1 MTMDIPTIF
10 ADIEPTPQDDG
21 PEPVCAISY
30 SPEFVEAHDYLR
42 SVVKIDER
50 SERAFDLTT
59 VCLKLN
65 PANYTVW
72 HFRRRCLIA
81 LTAASHASDRL
92 RDANLPTIDLASIE
106 KDLDFADRLGGTNP
120 KNYQLWYHRRALLE
134 CLLRVSDGNLPG
146 EESSSGIVKIAR
158 KELEYVDKI
167 LGDDSKNY
175 HAWSHRQ
182 WIIRTVNN
190 SDLWVSE
197 VDYSHSKIL
206 SDPRNN
212 SAWNQRW
219 FALHE
224 GQISTRSNS
233 SKASYRGKSILS
245 LEKAND
251 EANYALCGAKVDPFN
266 ESPWR
271 YLISVLTE
279 QWRFA
284 QNSGDAGEVSIV
296 SALLREYVRKIREMK
311 QFWDEQQSS
320 GNESHGPCVSMM
332 SALVDLLEIFTNDE
346 VFMNEAMIL
355 LDDLV
360 EEDPVRRKYWK
371 KRKRAIRD
379 LLRKKNES
387 QK

>member
-1 MTMDIPTIF
+1 
-10 ADIEPTPQDDG
+10 
-21 PEPVCAISY
+21 
-30 SPEFVEAHDYLR
+30 
-42 SVVKIDER
+42 VKIDER

-284 QNSGDAGEVSIV
+284 QNSGDAGKKGTVGMTS
-296 SALLREYVRKIREMK
+296 
-311 QFWDEQQSS
+311 F
-320 GNESHGPCVSMM
+320 
-332 SALVDLLEIFTNDE
+332 
-346 VFMNEAMIL
+346 IL
-355 LDDLV
+355 LNFCLNFQFLLGHNQ
-360 EEDPVRRKYWK
+360 RRSVD
-371 KRKRAIRD
+371 RIC
-379 LLRKKNES
+379 S
-387 QK
+387 TT